1 MRSSGKGKAKATRGA
16 PRYRFDEGEQ
26 EAVRFLN
33 NRDQRIMTTAIYDIS
48 ETGIAIITHEKH
60 APRIGE
66 VIKMDFAPLGSVRMA
81 CLGRVVRIDEELKNH
96 SWGKFPDM
104 VKVGI
109 IYQDLPQVYK
119 KTLVSALHAAF
130 DRSGYS
136 PVEVKVVNVLSR
148 AKKSSWLSE
157 NITSVILTVFILA
170 GVGYGIYRLTQMDP
184 DDSSHN
190 GENWASSFFDRTIKK

>member
-1 MRSSGKGKAKATRGA
+1 MRGA

-26 EAVRFLN
+26 EAVRFMN
-33 NRDQRIMTTAIYDIS
+33 NRDQRILTTAIYDIS

-109 IYQDLPQVYK
+109 IYHDLPQVYR
-119 KTLVSALHAAF
+119 KTLVTALHAAF
-130 DRSGYS
+130 DRSGYT

-148 AKKSSWLSE
+148 AKQNTWLAE
-157 NITSVILTVFILA
+157 NITSVVVTALILG
-170 GVGYGIYRLTQMDP
+170 GVSYGIYRMTQMDP
-184 DDSSHN
+184 EESANRN
-190 GENWASSFFDRTIKK
+190 GQNWATSFFDRTIKK